1 MKSFFNYKNYF
12 QPKADEPLAQT
23 KAALLLWAAT

>member
-1 MKSFFNYKNYF
+1 MKDIFHSKNYF

-23 KAALLLWAAT
+23 KSALLFWAAP